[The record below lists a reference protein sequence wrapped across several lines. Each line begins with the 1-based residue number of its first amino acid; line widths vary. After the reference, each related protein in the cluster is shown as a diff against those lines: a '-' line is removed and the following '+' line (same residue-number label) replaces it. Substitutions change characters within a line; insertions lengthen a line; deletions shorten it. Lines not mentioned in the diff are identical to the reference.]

1 MKKSFLLLVLLS
13 FFGVS
18 SFAQKVIQLYEGKP
32 KGSENWT
39 WSEQTNTQNLF
50 GSSIVYNVVQPTI
63 TAYLPHPQNAN
74 GTAVI
79 VAPGGAF
86 HTLSINS
93 EGTDVA
99 KWLNSKG
106 VAAFVIKY
114 RVARSFTDDPVKELM
129 AKMGDFKKLDEENAP
144 IIPLATADGLAAVK
158 YVREHAKEMNIDPQR
173 IGFMGFS
180 AGATLTM
187 SVVYTATDDT
197 RPNFVAP
204 IYVYGTAILGSEV
217 PKAKTPIFVAV
228 AGDDQLGLMPHSISL
243 YNKWF
248 EAKQPAELHVY
259 QKGGHGFGMRKQ
271 DIPTDT
277 WYERFGDWLKLQGLL
292 PPPPASPNSNP
303 FQRPPT
309 PNDTLSSVKVLPDGK
324 IRFSIYAPEAHE
336 VSVSGDYAPVFG
348 PNKLSKDFS
357 GVWTYTSDFTV
368 KPDLYTY
375 DFTVDGIKVFDPK
388 NAQYKESLS
397 GFSNIFEVP
406 GPENDFQAL
415 KNVPHGRIEK
425 VMYVSSALGGIS
437 RRLHVYLPPNYDK
450 GKTPLPVLYLLHG
463 GGDNDASWTTVGH
476 ANLILDNL
484 YAAGK
489 LKDMIVVMPAGHTPV
504 ARFSMGAGADQDPFI
519 QDLMKD
525 IIPFV
530 EQNYRV
536 SPKREHRAIAGLSMG
551 GVQTLNTALWYPE
564 KFGYVY
570 PMSTGYFPDAIKEL
584 EGKYASVLKNPAINQ
599 FKLFT
604 VGAGKADLLVANNN
618 KATLGLFDKMG
629 IKYNYVETE
638 GSHTFLVW
646 RRNLAYIAPLL
657 FR

>member
-1 MKKSFLLLVLLS
+1 M
-13 FFGVS
+13 
-18 SFAQKVIQLYEGKP
+18 
-32 KGSENWT
+32 
-39 WSEQTNTQNLF
+39 
-50 GSSIVYNVVQPTI
+50 
-63 TAYLPHPQNAN
+63 
-74 GTAVI
+74 
-79 VAPGGAF
+79 
-86 HTLSINS
+86 
-93 EGTDVA
+93 
-99 KWLNSKG
+99 
-106 VAAFVIKY
+106 
-114 RVARSFTDDPVKELM
+114 
-129 AKMGDFKKLDEENAP
+129 
-144 IIPLATADGLAAVK
+144 
-158 YVREHAKEMNIDPQR
+158 
-173 IGFMGFS
+173 
-180 AGATLTM
+180 
-187 SVVYTATDDT
+187 
-197 RPNFVAP
+197 
-204 IYVYGTAILGSEV
+204 
-217 PKAKTPIFVAV
+217 
-228 AGDDQLGLMPHSISL
+228 
-243 YNKWF
+243 
-248 EAKQPAELHVY
+248 
-259 QKGGHGFGMRKQ
+259 
-271 DIPTDT
+271 
-277 WYERFGDWLKLQGLL
+277 
-292 PPPPASPNSNP
+292 
-303 FQRPPT
+303 
-309 PNDTLSSVKVLPDGK
+309 PDGK
-324 IRFSIYAPEAHE
+324 IRFSIFAPEAHE
-336 VSVSGDYAPVFG
+336 VTVSGDYAPVFG
-348 PNKLSKDFS
+348 ANKLSKDFS

-397 GFSNIFEVP
+397 GFSNIIEVP
-406 GPENDFQAL
+406 GPENDFQAV
-415 KNVPHGRIEK
+415 KNVPHGRIDK

-450 GKTPLPVLYLLHG
+450 GKTPFPVLYLLHG

-504 ARFSMGAGADQDPFI
+504 ARFTMGAGPEQDPFI

-618 KATLGLFDKMG
+618 KATLSLFDKMG